1 MAEGTVSPGCDWDD
15 IQGNCMAPVDD
26 SSTGEGTQGQDGNVE
41 NCAEITDE
49 DICKQQT
56 TDAEG
61 DAEQGEQ
68 RCNWAVVEVLNDDGE
83 GGSDCFAV
91 DNKKSCNELK
101 VDGNKACEWEDEQGD
116 DANEV
121 GDDPLPGGG
130 TGSDDGGDGPPTG
143 SSESGMCTPYDFCS
157 ELKAEDKCM
166 EGGSCQWQGDECT
179 GFGGDEGG
187 GGGGLING
195 CLTMGS
201 QKTCDAYSPFG
212 QPVGGGEGEGEL
224 GPGTGGNMSDD
235 PACLWVKQTKTECQA
250 VDACNDKHSSESSCN
265 SDKACLWEEE
275 EGKCYVDGGGDGG
288 GAEGGAM
295 LCMATNADDCKTIG
309 ADKCRWFEGDVESC
323 IDFQECA
330 LFTVDLCESLTD
342 EEKCYWDDFEGC
354 QKGDKPTTVTTST
367 STTTTTSDTSTTSTF
382 HCTPTK
388 AGEERVLCKSMDECV
403 RLSFVCD
410 GGAPDCDDGSD
421 EDECSTTTTTTPP
434 FACDYDEMMCGSGDQ
449 CVRKRYGCDGEPD
462 CDDKSDEKGCE
473 ETTQRTERSTTKTT
487 TTTTRTTKTITTT
500 KTQTTTTEDK
510 CIGEGDCADGFEFAD
525 ALKNS
530 PLYSTPVKCRM
541 CARKMS
547 KAAVCAEQKTVGCI
561 AETAEEEDTIAQR
574 ANAAE
579 IRFLRVNLEGKVR
592 AADFIVSFEPFISQ
606 IPSQNNGTI
615 AVRISD
621 IVDVDLEIVGGSEY
635 EKVRF
640 CTLTKL
646 VFLIDCI

>member
-1 MAEGTVSPGCDWDD
+1 MRCTLVAVAFVALLSVALCEDGGDGDIDDAGNIATCMDHTNANACGNDEACKWDGDACQDDFSGGPTGGPPLGETTTRATGAGGPDDGRDCAVLDKNECSSTAGCSWEDLEAICAGEGGNDDGGGGTATGDCTEVFEEAKCGVTAGCEWDGSTSLCERAGDPSDGISYQCVEVDIQQSTCEKEEDEASCGGADGCEWLGTTCGKDFTYDPNDCAQLSSAEKCATKEWGSANMAEGTVSPGCDWDD

-157 ELKAEDKCM
+157 ELKAEDTCM

-187 GGGGLING
+187 GGDGLING

-288 GAEGGAM
+288 GAGGGA
-295 LCMATNADDCKTIG
+295 
-309 ADKCRWFEGDVESC
+309 
-323 IDFQECA
+323 
-330 LFTVDLCESLTD
+330 
-342 EEKCYWDDFEGC
+342 
-354 QKGDKPTTVTTST
+354 
-367 STTTTTSDTSTTSTF
+367 
-382 HCTPTK
+382 
-388 AGEERVLCKSMDECV
+388 
-403 RLSFVCD
+403 
-410 GGAPDCDDGSD
+410 
-421 EDECSTTTTTTPP
+421 
-434 FACDYDEMMCGSGDQ
+434 
-449 CVRKRYGCDGEPD
+449 
-462 CDDKSDEKGCE
+462 
-473 ETTQRTERSTTKTT
+473 
-487 TTTTRTTKTITTT
+487 
-500 KTQTTTTEDK
+500 
-510 CIGEGDCADGFEFAD
+510 
-525 ALKNS
+525 
-530 PLYSTPVKCRM
+530 
-541 CARKMS
+541 
-547 KAAVCAEQKTVGCI
+547 
-561 AETAEEEDTIAQR
+561 
-574 ANAAE
+574 
-579 IRFLRVNLEGKVR
+579 
-592 AADFIVSFEPFISQ
+592 
-606 IPSQNNGTI
+606 
-615 AVRISD
+615 
-621 IVDVDLEIVGGSEY
+621 
-635 EKVRF
+635 
-640 CTLTKL
+640 
-646 VFLIDCI
+646 